1 MEERVYLPQ
10 GWAMVY
16 AGLREINQPVE
27 SALMWGL
34 REGSGGL
41 LLRGMVVPLTVL
53 LGSTAR
59 GQVSSFPYIER
70 FDSAVVPALPPGWS
84 TSTQR
89 SSSGD
94 FVSTTSSPRSAP
106 QTLLSTNSTVAQ
118 FLISP
123 RFDFTDRTPEK
134 LEFFTARSGTH
145 LAGVLIEASLDDGVS
160 FPITVSDTLR
170 NPGATGYLP
179 TSLRLPASLSNQ
191 THVRIRWRV
200 VGGAGGTTG
209 TFRLDD
215 ITLTTLSTYD
225 LGLTGLTPI
234 RVAQQDGQSTP
245 DKIVGLRTTVKN
257 FGQLPAGGYA
267 VRFFKDADNNGVADE
282 RERFAS
288 VAGTQIPV
296 GDSAIVD
303 ATMELPGPGNH
314 RYIAVVAFPQ
324 DTNPANDTATV
335 LVPVSAER
343 NSMIINEIMVDPL
356 TGQNEWIEFFNRSP
370 DPIDLA
376 GWRFSDRPTAG
387 GSVNTFVI
395 TTQSHTVQPGDFV
408 VAAAESSILSHFPLL
423 RVSVPVRHVF
433 ILNRSGGFSFGNDGD
448 AIILRDQAGPTIDSV
463 LYSSGWHHPDVN
475 DSRGRSLERIN
486 QNIGSNDPHNWSTS
500 ASVSGGTPGER
511 NSIYTPGLMTN
522 ASLSFNPNPFS
533 PDGDGFED
541 FCLIR
546 YHLPL
551 TTSLIRITIFD
562 TRGRA
567 IRTLANADLAGPT
580 GEVIWDGF
588 DTDKQRVRIGL
599 YIMFL
604 EAVDGQ
610 GGIIATAK
618 GVVVVA
624 TKL

>member
-1 MEERVYLPQ
+1 MGR
-10 GWAMVY
+10 
-16 AGLREINQPVE
+16 LR
-27 SALMWGL
+27 
-34 REGSGGL
+34 GGL
-41 LLRGMVVPLTVL
+41 CGLFLRGMVVLPTMLP
-53 LGSTAR
+53 GSTAR

-70 FDSAVVPALPPGWS
+70 FDAVVVPALPPGWS

-106 QTLLSTNSTVAQ
+106 QALLSTNSMVVQ
-118 FLISP
+118 FLVSP

-145 LAGVLIEASLDDGVS
+145 LTGVLIEASLDDGATFS
-160 FPITVSDTLR
+160 ITVGDTLR
-170 NPGATGYLP
+170 NPGTTGYLP
-179 TSLRLPASLSNQ
+179 TSLQLPASLYNQ

-200 VGGAGGTTG
+200 VGGAGGTSG

-215 ITLTTLSTYD
+215 VTLTTLSTHD

-234 RVAQQDGQSTP
+234 RVSQQDGQSTS
-245 DKIVGLRTTVKN
+245 DKVAGLRATVKN
-257 FGQLPAGGYA
+257 FGQISAGGFA
-267 VRFFKDADNNGVADE
+267 VGFFKDADNNGIADDH
-282 RERFAS
+282 ERFAS
-288 VAGTQIPV
+288 VTGTEIPV
-296 GDSAIVD
+296 GDSGFVD
-303 ATMELPGPGNH
+303 ATMQSPGPGNH
-314 RYIAVVAFPQ
+314 RFIAVAAFPQ

-387 GSVNTFVI
+387 GSVNTFGI
-395 TTQSHTVQPGDFV
+395 TAQPYTVRSGDFV
-408 VAAAESSILSHFPLL
+408 VAAADSTIFSHFPLL
-423 RVSVPVRHVF
+423 RVPAPGRHVF
-433 ILNRSGGFSFGNDGD
+433 ILNRSGGFSFGNDDD
-448 AIILRDQAGPTIDSV
+448 AIILSDQAGPTIDSV
-463 LYSSGWHHPDVN
+463 SYSPGWHHPDVT

-486 QNIGSNDPHNWSTS
+486 QDIASNDPHNWSTS
-500 ASVSGGTPGER
+500 AAVSGGTPGER
-511 NSIYTPGLMTN
+511 NSIYTTGLTTS

-546 YHLPL
+546 YHLSL

-562 TRGRA
+562 IKGRA
-567 IRTLANADLAGPT
+567 VRTLANADLAGPT

-588 DTDKQRVRIGL
+588 DTEKQRVRIGP
-599 YIMFL
+599 YIIFI

-610 GGIIATAK
+610 GGTIATAK